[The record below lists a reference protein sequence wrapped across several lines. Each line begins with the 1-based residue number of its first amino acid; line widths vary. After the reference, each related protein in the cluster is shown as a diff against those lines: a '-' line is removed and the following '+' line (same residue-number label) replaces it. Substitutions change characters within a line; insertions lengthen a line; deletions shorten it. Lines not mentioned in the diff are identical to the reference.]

1 MIGDSVTV
9 LTAITLGLL
18 GSAHCLGMC
27 GGISS
32 AVAMGID
39 RQNSNPLLLLSGFNL
54 GRIAS
59 YTLAGALMGSIG
71 WFLRSPEISLLL
83 RCLAGIILILMGLYV
98 AQIWK
103 GLSWIEKQGNYIWRY
118 LQPLSKRLLP
128 VRNPVQALALGALWG
143 WLPCG
148 LVYSTLIWSATA
160 ADWKTSA
167 LMMACFGL
175 GTVPAMFAT
184 GLLAQQVQ
192 TILKQR
198 STQTIAGVLIIGFG
212 LFTVPWPG
220 LIQSLGI
227 A

>member
-1 MIGDSVTV
+1 MTEPLSVI
-9 LTAITLGLL
+9 TALLLGLL

-39 RQNSNPLLLLSGFNL
+39 RQNQRPVLLLFGFNS
-54 GRIAS
+54 GRILS
-59 YTLAGALMGSIG
+59 YAVAGALMGSIG
-71 WFLRSPEISLLL
+71 WLIRSPEVSLFLRSM
-83 RCLAGIILILMGLYV
+83 AGIILIMMGLYV

-103 GLSWIEKQGNYIWRY
+103 GLSYLERQGSHLWKHI
-118 LQPLSKRLLP
+118 QPLSRKLLP
-128 VRNPVQALALGALWG
+128 VRTPFQSLALGVLWG

-160 ADWKTSA
+160 GDWKQSA

-175 GTVPAMFAT
+175 GTIPAMFAT
-184 GLLAQQVQ
+184 GLLASQVQ
-192 TILKQR
+192 ALLKNR
-198 STQTIAGVLIIGFG
+198 KAQTVAGLMIIVFG
-212 LFTVPWPG
+212 LYTIPWQG
-220 LIQSLGI
+220 LGLTL

>member
-1 MIGDSVTV
+1 MTESLSAVTA
-9 LTAITLGLL
+9 LLLGLL

-39 RQNSNPLLLLSGFNL
+39 KRNSNPLLLLAGFNL

-59 YTLAGALMGSIG
+59 YSSAGGLLGVLG
-71 WFLRSPEISLLL
+71 WLISSPEVAVFLRT
-83 RCLAGIILILMGLYV
+83 LAGIILVLMGLYV

-103 GLSWIEKQGNYIWRY
+103 GLSHLEKQGAFIWRY
-118 LQPLSKRLLP
+118 IQPFSKKLLP
-128 VRNPVQALALGALWG
+128 VKSPPQALLLGALWG

-160 ADWKTSA
+160 ANWQQSA
-167 LMMACFGL
+167 LLMACFGL
-175 GTVPAMFAT
+175 GTLPGMLAT

-192 TILKQR
+192 QLLKNR
-198 STQTIAGVLIIGFG
+198 KTQTIAGMMIIAFG
-212 LFTVPWPG
+212 IYTIPFQG
-220 LIQSLGI
+220 LGI

>member
-1 MIGDSVTV
+1 MIGESVTAASALV
-9 LTAITLGLL
+9 IGLL

-39 RQNSNPLLLLSGFNL
+39 RQNSQPLVLLSGFNI

-59 YTLAGALMGSIG
+59 YSVAGALIGSIS
-71 WFLRSPEISLLL
+71 WLLRSPELIILL
-83 RCLAGIILILMGLYV
+83 RALAGLILILMGLYV

-103 GLSWIEKQGNYIWRY
+103 GLSWIEKQGNCLWRY
-118 LQPLSKRLLP
+118 IQPLSKKLLP
-128 VRNPVQALALGALWG
+128 VRSPLQALALGALWG

-160 ADWKTSA
+160 ADWKMSA

-192 TILKQR
+192 TLLKQR
-198 STQTIAGVLIIGFG
+198 RTQTIAGLLIIGFG
-212 LFTVPWPG
+212 LYTVPWPG
-220 LIQSLGI
+220 LLSLT
-227 A
+227 

>member
-1 MIGDSVTV
+1 MNEPLSFF
-9 LTAITLGLL
+9 TALLLGLL

-39 RQNSNPLLLLSGFNL
+39 RKNQSPVLLLLGFNA

-59 YTLAGALMGSIG
+59 YALAGAFLGSIG
-71 WFLRSPEISLLL
+71 WLISSPEATLFLRS
-83 RCLAGIILILMGLYV
+83 LAGVILILMGLYV

-103 GLSWIEKQGNYIWRY
+103 VLTYLEKQGNRIWRHI
-118 LQPLSKRLLP
+118 QPLSRKLLP
-128 VRNPVQALALGALWG
+128 VRTPLQALALGALWG

-148 LVYSTLIWSATA
+148 LVYSTLIWSVGA
-160 ADWKTSA
+160 ANSDWKTSA
-167 LMMACFGL
+167 LLMACFGL

-184 GLLAQQVQ
+184 GLLASQVQ
-192 TILKQR
+192 ALLKNR
-198 STQTIAGVLIIGFG
+198 KAQTIAGLLIMLFG
-212 LFTVPWPG
+212 LYTIPWQG
-220 LIQSLGI
+220 LGLSL